1 VTRLAVLVAVLA
13 LSLAGS
19 APASTWWAPSPGA
32 TFQLQFS
39 ALPVDQSVAADVY
52 DIDLF
57 DNSAAVVA
65 SLHAAG
71 RHVVC
76 YVDAGTRE
84 NWRPDAKQFPKSV
97 LGKGNGWPGEKW
109 LDIRRLDVLGPIL
122 GARLDLCAAKGFDAV
137 EFDNVDGYANKSG
150 FKLTGTHQLAFNQ
163 WLANEAHAR
172 GLAAGLKNDLDQVA
186 TLVFSFDFAINEQC
200 FQYGECDLLSP
211 FVAAGK
217 PVFEI
222 EYKLA
227 TTRFCAQAVALR
239 FTAMRKHLSLDAWRQ
254 AC

>member
-1 VTRLAVLVAVLA
+1 MRLAVLAALLS

-19 APASTWWAPSPGA
+19 APASTWWTPPPGS
-32 TFQLQFS
+32 TFQLQFTS
-39 ALPVDQSVAADVY
+39 LPVDQSVPADVY

-76 YVDAGTRE
+76 YVDAGTWE
-84 NWRPDAKQFPKSV
+84 NWRPDAAQFPKSV
-97 LGKGNGWPGEKW
+97 LGKKNGWPGEKW

-150 FKLTGTHQLAFNQ
+150 FKLTGANQLTFNQ

-172 GLAAGLKNDLDQVA
+172 GLAAGLKNDLDQVSK
-186 TLVFSFDFAINEQC
+186 LVSSFDFAINEQC
-200 FQYGECDLLSP
+200 FQYDECDLLAP

-222 EYKLA
+222 EYKLS
-227 TTRFCAQAVALR
+227 TTRFCTQAVALGL
-239 FTAMRKHLSLDAWRQ
+239 TAMRKRLSLDAWRQ